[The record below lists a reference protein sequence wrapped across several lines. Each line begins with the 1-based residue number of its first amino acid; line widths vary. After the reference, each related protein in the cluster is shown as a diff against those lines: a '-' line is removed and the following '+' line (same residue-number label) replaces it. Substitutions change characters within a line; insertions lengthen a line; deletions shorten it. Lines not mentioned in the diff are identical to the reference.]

1 MWLTPVILSRKEV
14 EAGEDL
20 ELKVILRYYKVSL
33 RPVQA
38 IGERKK
44 KQLNTVSRATPGT
57 NQ

>member
-38 IGERKK
+38 IGEKK
-44 KQLNTVSRATPGT
+44 
-57 NQ
+57 NQTIKYSF

>member
-20 ELKVILRYYKVSL
+20 ELKVILCYYKVSL

-38 IGERKK
+38 IGEKK
-44 KQLNTVSRATPGT
+44 KPN
-57 NQ
+57 N

>member
-1 MWLTPVILSRKEV
+1 MWLTPVILSSKEV

-20 ELKVILRYYKVSL
+20 ELKVILRYYEVSL

-38 IGERKK
+38 IGEKTN
-44 KQLNTVSRATPGT
+44 QLNAASRATPGT